1 MNNLDKR
8 YQELLKDILDNGIE
22 KSDRTGTGTISV
34 FGRQI
39 RHKMSE
45 GFPLLTTKKMAWK
58 TMVTE
63 LLWFLRGDTNIKFLV
78 DSGCHIWDG
87 DAWANYSKQI
97 IANNKT
103 YQK

>member
-1 MNNLDKR
+1 MNSLDKQ
-8 YQELLKDILDNGIE
+8 YQDLLFQVLE
-22 KSDRTGTGTISV
+22 KGVKKQDRTGTGTRSV

-63 LLWFLRGDTNIKFLV
+63 LLWFLRGDTNIKYL
-78 DSGCHIWDG
+78 G
-87 DAWANYSKQI
+87 
-97 IANNKT
+97 
-103 YQK
+103 